1 MSNVKRLR
9 THLLVDP
16 KIQGLLIVRV
26 MLYWALGLV
35 GMTLMLL
42 LWWMLA
48 RPTAKSHL
56 PLDDMW
62 FYYEPALI
70 ASAVLLPLVLMDIL
84 RFSNHLV
91 GPLLRLRRSMRA
103 LARGE
108 YVEPVEFRDG
118 DYWQEIAGEFN
129 AIRDRVLASGAAVRV
144 EHEEEKE
151 EAEPVAVGS

>member
-1 MSNVKRLR
+1 MSDMKRLR
-9 THLLVDP
+9 KHLLVDP
-16 KIQGLLIVRV
+16 KIQGLLVLRV
-26 MLYWALGLV
+26 VLYWALGLV

-48 RPTAKSHL
+48 RPTGTAHL

-70 ASAVLLPLVLMDIL
+70 ASAVLLPLVIMDVL

-91 GPLLRLRRSMRA
+91 GPLLRVRRLLRA

-108 YVEPVEFRDG
+108 HVEPIEFRG
-118 DYWQEIAGEFN
+118 TDYWQEIAGEFN
-129 AIRDRVLASGAAVRV
+129 AVRDRVLAAGVAAQVH
-144 EHEEEKE
+144 HEEEKE
-151 EAEPVAVGS
+151 EAEPVAVG